1 MGDFFKAYK
10 RFIIRHPKMAQYK
23 PTSEKAFDRVK
34 LYDVYKEI
42 VKDVEPKEEDCALIY
57 DFVRISQYLHDIYV
71 EMYKNLYAD
80 LHHLNM
86 TGMEAAEYLVACL
99 NREYK
104 VIWKKR
110 EEALKKA
117 EKGVYLTSDM
127 FEFKLQSPEP
137 GIGMLDARASLE
149 AATDSYNLIMN
160 YLRHFLDEKFEMDD
174 AKENEFAERLIR
186 MFQITQIAVVF
197 KHSYD
202 DILYNNGFV
211 KVDDENRSIVF
222 DYDSHENLILLRAG
236 DMMFAERR
244 LHVMNTNLHRKIMP
258 RLYRYVSDRRIKRAK
273 IENCVITLEFGQGN
287 AKEHK
292 EIVDDLQ
299 ASIDAFYEFLEG
311 ETVLPQMANAT
322 VDEAISVWS
331 AIQYIAMYVST
342 NKNYDVELYSREDF
356 KVVPSKICKDNLIE
370 YVARLTNI
378 KTSKV
383 KMVISKMEADWNRF
397 NDIWTSMIY
406 PAGDYYLLPFYPIL
420 YSSPY
425 NVIDQ
430 MILRGGVDLDNRGKQ
445 FEKYLYKQLTEK
457 KTPYP
462 IHCLKAGVYGENG
475 DSEEIDVVVGM
486 KNVVLVA
493 DAKCIHYSV
502 EPINYAE
509 AWGRLEEG
517 CEQAI
522 RKADFVRNHPE
533 YFDALGDTSNK
544 KFIPFV
550 ITNYPTFTGFSH
562 KGVYVID
569 SHSFLAYMQG
579 GYITMRE
586 MGMNEDPVIAAKRFY
601 QNENQYSDNFESY
614 LHRNPIKE
622 IFKNR
627 IYIHD
632 LPLMPDSASTYK
644 VISKSA
650 EVVNDPQFNIS

>member
-1 MGDFFKAYK
+1 M
-10 RFIIRHPKMAQYK
+10 QYK
-23 PTSEKAFDRVK
+23 PTADKAFDKGK

-42 VKDVEPKEEDCALIY
+42 IKDVVPKEEDFALIS
-57 DFVRISQYLHDIYV
+57 DFVRISQYLHDIYSEV
-71 EMYKNLYAD
+71 YK
-80 LHHLNM
+80 HLNDDLRHLNLK
-86 TGMEAAEYLVACL
+86 GIEVAEYLVDCL

-110 EEALKKA
+110 AEAMEKA
-117 EKGVYLTSDM
+117 EKGTYLASDM
-127 FEFKLQSPEP
+127 FDFKLLSSAP
-137 GIGMLDARASLE
+137 GIGMLDVRGSLE

-160 YLRHFLDEKFEMDD
+160 YLRHFLDEKFETDD
-174 AKENEFAERLIR
+174 AKEGEFAGRLIR

-202 DILYNNGFV
+202 DILYNKGFV
-211 KVDDENRSIVF
+211 KVDDENRSIMF
-222 DYDSHENLILLRAG
+222 DYDNHEDQTLLRAG
-236 DMMFAERR
+236 DMMFSERR
-244 LHVMNTNLHRKIMP
+244 LHVMSENLHKQIKP
-258 RLYRYVSDRRIKRAK
+258 RLYRYVTDRRIKRAK
-273 IENCVITLEFGQGN
+273 IENSIITLEFGQGN

-299 ASIDAFYEFLEG
+299 ASIDAFYEFLQG

-322 VDEAISVWS
+322 VDEAISVWGT
-331 AIQYIAMYVST
+331 IQYIAMYVST
-342 NKNYDVELYSREDF
+342 YKDYDVALFKREDF
-356 KVVPSKICKDNLIE
+356 SVVPSKIRKDNLIG

-383 KMVISKMEADWNRF
+383 KMVISKMEADWSRY
-397 NDIWTSMIY
+397 NDMWTSMIY
-406 PAGDYYLLPFYPIL
+406 PVGDYYLLPFYPIL

-430 MILRGGVDLDNRGKQ
+430 MMLRGGVDLDNRGKL
-445 FEKYLYKQLTEK
+445 FERYLYQQLTEK
-457 KTPYP
+457 RTSYP
-462 IHCLKAGVYGENG
+462 ITCLKAGVYGDNG
-475 DSEEIDVVVGM
+475 DSEEIDVVIGM

-493 DAKCIHYSV
+493 DAKCVHYSV

-522 RKADFVRNHPE
+522 RKALFIRNHPE
-533 YFDALGDTSNK
+533 HFLALGDFSNK
-544 KFIPFV
+544 RFVLFV
-550 ITNYPTFTGFSH
+550 ITNYPTFTGFSY

-579 GYITMRE
+579 GYVTMRE
-586 MGMNEDPVIAAKRFY
+586 MGMNENPIIAARRFY

-614 LHRNPIKE
+614 LQRNPIKE
-622 IFKNR
+622 IFKKR
-627 IYIHD
+627 IYIRD
-632 LPLMPDSASTYK
+632 LPLMPESKDTYK
-644 VISKSA
+644 VVSKSA

>member
-1 MGDFFKAYK
+1 MSDFFKAYK
-10 RFIIRHPKMAQYK
+10 RYIIHHPKRMQYK
-23 PTSEKAFDRVK
+23 PTADKAFDKGK

-42 VKDVEPKEEDCALIY
+42 IKDVVPKEEDFALIS
-57 DFVRISQYLHDIYV
+57 DFVRISQYLHDIYSEV
-71 EMYKNLYAD
+71 YK
-80 LHHLNM
+80 HLNDDLRHLNLK
-86 TGMEAAEYLVACL
+86 GIEVAEYLVDCL

-110 EEALKKA
+110 AEAMEKA
-117 EKGVYLTSDM
+117 EKGTYLASDM
-127 FEFKLQSPEP
+127 FDFKLLSSAP
-137 GIGMLDARASLE
+137 GIGMLDVRGSLE

-160 YLRHFLDEKFEMDD
+160 YLRHFLDEKFETDD
-174 AKENEFAERLIR
+174 AKEGEFAGRLIR

-202 DILYNNGFV
+202 DILYNKGFV
-211 KVDDENRSIVF
+211 KVDDENRSIMF
-222 DYDSHENLILLRAG
+222 DYDNHEDQTLLRAG
-236 DMMFAERR
+236 DMMFSERR
-244 LHVMNTNLHRKIMP
+244 LHVMSENLHKQIKP
-258 RLYRYVSDRRIKRAK
+258 RLYRYVTDRRIKRAK
-273 IENCVITLEFGQGN
+273 IENSIITLEFGQGN

-299 ASIDAFYEFLEG
+299 ASIDAFYEFLQG

-322 VDEAISVWS
+322 VDEAISVWGT
-331 AIQYIAMYVST
+331 IQYIAMYVST
-342 NKNYDVELYSREDF
+342 YKDYDVALFKREDF
-356 KVVPSKICKDNLIE
+356 SVVPSKIRKDNLIG

-383 KMVISKMEADWNRF
+383 KMVISKMEADWSRY
-397 NDIWTSMIY
+397 NDMWTSMIY
-406 PAGDYYLLPFYPIL
+406 PVGDYYLLPFYPIL

-430 MILRGGVDLDNRGKQ
+430 MMLRGGVDLDNRGKL
-445 FEKYLYKQLTEK
+445 FERYLYQQLTEK
-457 KTPYP
+457 RTSYP
-462 IHCLKAGVYGENG
+462 ITCLKAGVYGDNG
-475 DSEEIDVVVGM
+475 DSEEIDVVIGM

-493 DAKCIHYSV
+493 DAKCVHYSV

-522 RKADFVRNHPE
+522 RKALFIRNHPE
-533 YFDALGDTSNK
+533 HFLALGDFSNK
-544 KFIPFV
+544 RFVLFV
-550 ITNYPTFTGFSH
+550 ITNYPTFTGFSY

-579 GYITMRE
+579 GYVTMRE
-586 MGMNEDPVIAAKRFY
+586 MGMNENPIIAARRFY

-614 LHRNPIKE
+614 LQRNPIKE
-622 IFKNR
+622 IFKKR
-627 IYIHD
+627 IYIRD
-632 LPLMPDSASTYK
+632 LPLMPESKDTYK
-644 VISKSA
+644 VVSKSA

>member
-1 MGDFFKAYK
+1 M
-10 RFIIRHPKMAQYK
+10 QYK
-23 PTSEKAFDRVK
+23 PTADKAFDKGK

-42 VKDVEPKEEDCALIY
+42 VKDVIPKEEDCALIY
-57 DFVRISQYLHDIYV
+57 DFVRISQYLHDIYSEV
-71 EMYKNLYAD
+71 YK
-80 LHHLNM
+80 HLNDDLRHLNLK
-86 TGMEAAEYLVACL
+86 GIEVAEYLVACL

-110 EEALKKA
+110 AEAMEKV
-117 EKGVYLTSDM
+117 EKGTYLTSDM
-127 FEFKLQSPEP
+127 FDFKLLSSAP

-160 YLRHFLDEKFEMDD
+160 YLRHFLDEKFETDD
-174 AKENEFAERLIR
+174 AKEGEFAGRLIR

-202 DILYNNGFV
+202 DILYNKGFV
-211 KVDDENRSIVF
+211 KVDDEIRSIMF
-222 DYDSHENLILLRAG
+222 DYDNHEDLILLRAG
-236 DMMFAERR
+236 DMMFSERR
-244 LHVMNTNLHRKIMP
+244 LHVMSENLHKQIKP
-258 RLYRYVSDRRIKRAK
+258 RLYQYVTDRRIKRAK
-273 IENCVITLEFGQGN
+273 IENSVITLEFGQGN

-299 ASIDAFYEFLEG
+299 ASIDAFYEFLQG

-322 VDEAISVWS
+322 VDEAISVWG

-342 NKNYDVELYSREDF
+342 YTDYDVALFKKEDF
-356 KVVPSKICKDNLIE
+356 SVVPSKIRKDSLID
-370 YVARLTNI
+370 YVVKLTNI
-378 KTSKV
+378 KASKV
-383 KMVISKMEADWNRF
+383 KMVIMKMEADWSRY
-397 NDIWTSMIY
+397 NDMWTSMIY
-406 PAGDYYLLPFYPIL
+406 PVGDYYLLPFYPIL

-430 MILRGGVDLDNRGKQ
+430 MMLRGGVDLDNRGKL
-445 FEKYLYKQLTEK
+445 FENYLYQQLTEK
-457 KTPYP
+457 RTSYP
-462 IHCLKAGVYGENG
+462 IKCLKAGDYGDNG

-522 RKADFVRNHPE
+522 RKALFIRNHPE
-533 YFDALGDTSNK
+533 HFLALGDFSNK
-544 KFIPFV
+544 RFVPFV
-550 ITNYPTFTGFSH
+550 ITNYPTYTGFSH
-562 KGVYVID
+562 NGVYVID

-579 GYITMRE
+579 GYVTMRE
-586 MGMNEDPVIAAKRFY
+586 MGMYENPIIAARRFY
-601 QNENQYSDNFESY
+601 QNEDQYSDNFESY
-614 LHRNPIKE
+614 LQSNPIKE
-622 IFKNR
+622 IFRKR
-627 IYIHD
+627 IYFRD
-632 LPLMPDSASTYK
+632 LPLMPESKDTYK
-644 VISKSA
+644 VVSKSA